1 MVMGEG
7 FGGHGQVGLVVCG
20 GRLFYVWCTYY
31 VHTRYRVACVCSLV
45 CTSCR
50 LGKQDM
56 YYLNSK
62 RDISI
67 QKLNGDFLH
76 AAR

>member
-1 MVMGEG
+1 MVVGEG
-7 FGGHGQVGLVVCG
+7 FGGHGWVVGFFMRGVSMYE
-20 GRLFYVWCTYY
+20 YVIVLWRRVFVRWC
-31 VHTRYRVACVCSLV
+31 VRAVR
-45 CTSCR
+45 R
-50 LGKQDM
+50 GKQDM

>member
-1 MVMGEG
+1 MVGWGWLFAVVVVG
-7 FGGHGQVGLVVCG
+7 FFMCG
-20 GRLFYVWCTYY
+20 VLMYL
-31 VHTRYRVACVCSLV
+31 RYRVACVCSLV